1 MEIKEECHLRGL
13 RCFSGENRTR
23 AIGDNL
29 CCCGIENLAGFKENT
44 FNINHIIHGE
54 KPKYTE
60 NMTNKG
66 TGKVFS
72 SIYQDAANSK
82 RLKNESFVGEM
93 INIAKN
99 KKEFLAEVF
108 GKKGE

>member
-1 MEIKEECHLRGL
+1 M
-13 RCFSGENRTR
+13 
-23 AIGDNL
+23 
-29 CCCGIENLAGFKENT
+29 CCCGIENLEGFKENT

-99 KKEFLAEVF
+99 KKVFLAEVF